1 MKGRPGRGGGEE
13 EPFNHG
19 LDKLYRYC
27 KCCSSELFF
36 FRPAFDACCRVS
48 VLGKKRKEKDRN
60 NKKTHNMGITHV
72 GGYDWTGSKLN

>member
-1 MKGRPGRGGGEE
+1 MALINCTGIVNVVHQN
-13 EPFNHG
+13 F
-19 LDKLYRYC
+19 
-27 KCCSSELFF
+27 FF
-36 FRPAFDACCRVS
+36 FRPAFDAYCRVS